1 MDSETA
7 TSDGASRAIGSV
19 GAVSVNP
26 DEMVWRSGCPIS
38 SALDVLGDKWSLL
51 IIRDL
56 LICGTRTYSDFRE
69 SPEGIAT
76 NILAARLKLL
86 AGLELIERVNPGRA
100 ARGNAYQLTERGAAL
115 RPALREFFSWSQQ
128 HLGEFHPDMHPEPRS
143 L

>member
-1 MDSETA
+1 
-7 TSDGASRAIGSV
+7 
-19 GAVSVNP
+19 VSALSANP
-26 DEMVWRSGCPIS
+26 DETVWRSGCPIS

-56 LICGTRTYSDFRE
+56 VICGTRTYSDFRE

-86 AGLELIERVNPGRA
+86 SRLDLIERVDPERA
-100 ARGNAYQLTERGAAL
+100 SRGNAYQLTERGAAL
-115 RPALREFFSWSQQ
+115 RPTLNELFTWSQQ
-128 HLGEFHPDMHPEPRS
+128 HLGEFHPDMHPEQRS

>member
-1 MDSETA
+1 MMKGPVMKPGDDT
-7 TSDGASRAIGSV
+7 
-19 GAVSVNP
+19 

-38 SALDVLGDKWSLL
+38 SALDVLGDRWSLL

-56 LICGTRTYSDFRE
+56 LVFGTRTYSEFRE

-86 AGLELIERVNPGRA
+86 AGVDLIERVDPERA
-100 ARGNAYQLTERGAAL
+100 ARENAYQLTERGAAL
-115 RPALREFFSWSQQ
+115 RPTLNEFFSWSQQ
-128 HLGEFHPDMHPEPRS
+128 HLGELHSDMHLEERS